1 MVEHDALQTA
11 TASPGS
17 RPIFVVSGG
26 MGSIGEVVVRSSPAQ
41 FERAEVPVSVI
52 PRIRHVAQIDEVIE
66 RVAAANG
73 MIAHSMMDAN
83 LRQALTQA
91 ADARRIPSI
100 DLVGHLLGWLSNGR
114 GSLPPWMSPI
124 NQLRRVPRR

>member
-1 MVEHDALQTA
+1 
-11 TASPGS
+11 
-17 RPIFVVSGG
+17 

-41 FERAEVPVSVI
+41 FERADVPVSVI
-52 PRIRHVAQIDEVIE
+52 LRIRHVAQVDEVIE

-91 ADARRIPSI
+91 ADARQIPSI
-100 DLVGHLLGWLSNGR
+100 DLVGHLLGCLSIGR
-114 GSLPPWMSPI
+114 GSLLLWMLPTNLS
-124 NQLRRVPRR
+124 RRAPRR